1 MKRLNKKPLVSVIM
15 PVYNGSCFVA
25 EAIES
30 VINQTYKNLEIIIVN
45 DGSTDSTLRVI
56 KHFKD
61 LYPRK
66 IKAISYIKN
75 QGESAAA
82 NIGFAAS
89 RGEYI
94 ARMDG
99 DDISYP
105 DRIKKQVKF
114 MEANPELIVLGSQAD
129 VINEKGELT
138 GKKTFPQYHPSIYRD
153 YGFYHPMMHP
163 SCMFRR
169 SLLPKKDKLWENSHE
184 PNDDYYTL
192 FGLLRFGK
200 FANLPE
206 PLIAYR
212 LHGNNKSLQNARKK
226 VFSAMRVRKDAILN
240 FGYRPGL
247 LAIILN
253 LVQLI
258 GAVILPEGL
267 IVPAYL
273 LMRGMNSP
281 TGVLNRIL
289 TQFRR
294 VYSLTYASRK
304 QVV

>member
-1 MKRLNKKPLVSVIM
+1 MKINSKPSVSVII
-15 PVYNGSCFVA
+15 PVYNGSAFVD
-25 EAIES
+25 EAIQS
-30 VINQTYKNLEIIIVN
+30 ILDQTYKKLELVIVN
-45 DGSTDSTLRVI
+45 DGSTDETLAILKR
-56 KHFKD
+56 FKD
-61 LYPRK
+61 LHPRK
-66 IKAISYIKN
+66 IKVISYVQN
-75 QGESAAA
+75 LGESAAA

-89 RGEYI
+89 RGEFI
-94 ARMDG
+94 ARMDA

-105 DRIKKQVKF
+105 DRISKQVTF
-114 MEANPELIVLGSQAD
+114 MTANPGVVVVGSQAD
-129 VINEKGELT
+129 VISEKGEII

-163 SCMFRR
+163 SCMFRCK
-169 SLLPKKDKLWENSHE
+169 LLPYKNRLWENSHE

-206 PLIAYR
+206 SLIAYR

-240 FGYRPGL
+240 FGYRPGA
-247 LAIILN
+247 LAVMLN
-253 LVQLI
+253 LAQLI
-258 GAVILPEGL
+258 GALILPERL

-294 VYSLTYASRK
+294 VYSLTYVSRK